1 MGSRRAHP
9 HEWWPP
15 RKAAHTTIEEMFPKW
30 RACEQKKGTEL
41 E

>member
-15 RKAAHTTIEEMFPKW
+15 RKAAHTIVEEMFPGG
-30 RACEQKKGTEL
+30 ELVNQKKNTEL